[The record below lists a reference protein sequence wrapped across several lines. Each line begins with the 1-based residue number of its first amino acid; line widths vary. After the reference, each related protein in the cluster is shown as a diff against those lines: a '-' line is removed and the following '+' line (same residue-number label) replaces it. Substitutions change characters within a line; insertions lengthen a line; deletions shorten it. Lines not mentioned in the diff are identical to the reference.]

1 MTYSR
6 PGVYLTERLL
16 PGPVVSTG
24 TADAAGAVIGQ
35 FAQGPTSVTLV
46 TSWYDFVRKFGGYN
60 ASYPATFGVAQY
72 FQNGGS
78 ELYVKRVLTL
88 GAQSNNA
95 TFASANIA
103 DLTTVPEGDPAPS
116 PCTVV
121 TAINPGEDGNLLRV
135 QLTNLGPI
143 DSNDPPT
150 PSPYYTLTVYKEG
163 PLNSAGTTAGDII
176 LEQYP
181 NVVFNNVN
189 SPDYIETVVNASSSY
204 VELSQTKT
212 TGSPSTAI
220 IALGSLVN
228 GVNGGAPTTQMYS
241 GAIQEFAP
249 ISRPLVFFSPGLP
262 SLSGITEA
270 TVYAAWASWASSHNG
285 FVIAETSG
293 GTSASNAI
301 SEAAAIGAHT
311 NVAVYFPHLYI
322 ADPLGRSP
330 QALRKIGPSGSMAG
344 LYMNTDKRFGPFKAP
359 AGLQSLVRGA
369 VALETSLTSDDLEAL
384 NGGVFPVNAIR
395 NIPGAGIVSMGA
407 RTLLQDGTANKY
419 VNMRRSLIYLR
430 SSLELLTQFALFE
443 NNDERLWARIRS
455 TIGVF
460 LNDYRNAGGLRGVTE
475 NQAYFVKCDA
485 ENNPDSAIQNG
496 EVHIEVGVALQYPA
510 EFVVINLSQKTA
522 V

>member
-46 TSWYDFVRKFGGYN
+46 TSWYDFVRKFGGYS

-88 GAQSNNA
+88 GAETGNA
-95 TFASANIA
+95 TFAAAEIA
-103 DLTTVPEGDPAPS
+103 DTTSGATTPV
-116 PCTVV
+116 TKV
-121 TAINPGEDGNLLRV
+121 TAIDPGTDGNKLRV
-135 QLTNLGPI
+135 QLTSLGFT
-143 DSNDPPT
+143 DVDEEVR
-150 PSPYYTLTVYKEG
+150 SPYYTLTVYKEG
-163 PLNSAGTTAGDII
+163 ALNNAATTAGDII

-181 NVVFNNVN
+181 NVVFNDVD
-189 SPDYIETVVNASSSY
+189 SPDYIQTVVNASSSY
-204 VELSQTKT
+204 IELSETKT
-212 TGSPSTAI
+212 TGTPSTAL
-220 IALGSLVN
+220 IALEDAVN
-228 GVNGGAPTTQMYS
+228 GSAPTTTMYS
-241 GAIQEFAP
+241 GAIQEFAS

-270 TVYAAWASWASSHNG
+270 TVYAAWASWAASHNG
-285 FVIAETSG
+285 FIIAETTG
-293 GTSASNAI
+293 GTSSANAI